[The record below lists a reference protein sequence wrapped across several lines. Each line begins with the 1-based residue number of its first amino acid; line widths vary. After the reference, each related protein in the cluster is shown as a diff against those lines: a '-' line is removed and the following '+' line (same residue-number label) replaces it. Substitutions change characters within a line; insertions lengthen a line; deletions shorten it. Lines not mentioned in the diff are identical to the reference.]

1 MPSSQTGQIVALFR
15 PGAPGERMQPL
26 AEATAIE
33 DFGFEGDRKARP
45 GSKRQVLLMDQ
56 ETSEAFGLGPGD
68 VDENIVTR
76 GLRVN
81 ELQRGQHVTIGEV
94 VLEVTIECAPCH
106 KMDEI
111 RPGLREAMRHQRGM
125 LTRVLRGG
133 KILAGD
139 MIEAHDQPVL
149 DREPAQEVAGDR

>member
-1 MPSSQTGQIVALFR
+1 MPSGQTGQIITLFR
-15 PGAPGERMQPL
+15 PGVQGERMQPL
-26 AEATAIE
+26 VEATVIE

-56 ETSEAFGLGPGD
+56 ETSEAFGLAPGD

-76 GLRVN
+76 GLPVN

-133 KILAGD
+133 KIRAGD

-149 DREPAQEVAGDR
+149 DSEAAQEVAGDR

>member
-15 PGAPGERMQPL
+15 PGARGERMQPIV
-26 AEATAIE
+26 EATVIE

-56 ETSEAFGLGPGD
+56 ETSEAFGLAPGD
-68 VDENIVTR
+68 VDENIVTL
-76 GLRVN
+76 GLPVN

-133 KILAGD
+133 KIRAGD

-149 DREPAQEVAGDR
+149 DREPAEEVAGDR